1 LNILES
7 HSQAYNNNNME
18 CPSASINATVDAI
31 LESLSLS
38 DREFTLVVAVLE
50 RIELLL
56 TAVTVLILLLTPT
69 NLILLTSPFLILLPL
84 QWAYSAYF
92 SQLSRVPGPT
102 ICRLTPLWIWYQSY
116 RGHEAS
122 LITSLHAKYGP
133 IVRIGPSECVIS
145 DGAALNAIYNERGGF
160 RKADC
165 YANFD
170 FEGHATIFSSR
181 DVEYRALRSK
191 AVTPLFSTS
200 SIRAG
205 QKTIEGCVQ
214 RFIERIKAEA
224 LPNQPVDILNLS
236 RSLALD
242 AVSSYLFGRSYGGIE
257 EKSDRLS
264 ASAFV
269 DAVVEMG
276 RFFYLPHKSF
286 LRIQKLSSKLKI
298 RTDTAAEA
306 GGATLESFARD
317 LVRDTSAGDDTY
329 QGRLKAVGISD
340 HEIEVQCM
348 DLMFAGTDSTGTV
361 LSKLIWHL
369 AKSPKVYERLREEV
383 LQADAQDPSRS
394 YNPQSLKYLDAV
406 VREGLRLGM
415 STPTRFP
422 RIVPKGGWS
431 FAGCYLPEGTQVGC
445 QPHTLHYDPLVFPE
459 PFMFQP
465 ERWLDSPTAEMQR
478 NWIPFLLGQRGCL
491 ARNLAQFELQ
501 LALQA
506 VAREDL
512 LKGATACGRSIEIY
526 EWFSSKVVGDR
537 LQVLW

>member
-1 LNILES
+1 MMILS
-7 HSQAYNNNNME
+7 FDGDLTSLS
-18 CPSASINATVDAI
+18 PAI
-31 LESLSLS
+31 LVLSTLPALLFSVLLYRAFFSHLS
-38 DREFTLVVAVLE
+38 
-50 RIELLL
+50 
-56 TAVTVLILLLTPT
+56 
-69 NLILLTSPFLILLPL
+69 
-84 QWAYSAYF
+84 Q
-92 SQLSRVPGPT
+92 VPGPW
-102 ICRLTPLWIWYQSY
+102 ICRFTSLWIWYQSY
-116 RGHEAS
+116 IGHEAS

-133 IVRIGPSECVIS
+133 IVRIGPDECVIS

-181 DVEYRALRSK
+181 DVDYRALRSK

-200 SIRAG
+200 NIRAG

-214 RFIERIKAEA
+214 RFIERVRGEA

-242 AVSSYLFGRSYGGIE
+242 AVSSYLFGRPYGGIE

-269 DAVVEMG
+269 DVVVEMG
-276 RFFYLPHKSF
+276 RFFYLPHKWF
-286 LRIQKLSSKLKI
+286 LRIQKLSSKLTI

-317 LVRDTSAGDDTY
+317 LVRDTPAGDGTY

-369 AKSPKVYERLREEV
+369 ARSPEVYERLREEV

-394 YNPQSLKYLDAV
+394 YNPQSLKYLHAIV
-406 VREGLRLGM
+406 LEGLRLGM

-422 RIVPKGGWS
+422 RVVPKGGWS
-431 FAGCYLPEGTQVGC
+431 FAGYYLPEGRQVGC
-445 QPHTLHYDPLVFPE
+445 QPHTLHYDPSVFPE
-459 PFMFQP
+459 PFTFQP

-491 ARNLAQFELQ
+491 ARNLAQLELQ

-506 VAREDL
+506 IVREDL
-512 LKGATACGRSIEIY
+512 LKGATACEKSIEIY

-537 LQVLW
+537 LQVMW